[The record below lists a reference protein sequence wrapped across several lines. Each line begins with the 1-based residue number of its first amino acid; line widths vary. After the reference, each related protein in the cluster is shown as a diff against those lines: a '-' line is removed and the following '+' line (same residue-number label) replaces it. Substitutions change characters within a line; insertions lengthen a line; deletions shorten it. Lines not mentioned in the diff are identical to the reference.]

1 MTKEELHAAAK
12 GRGFSIPV
20 GSQEETDFLLLQN
33 SFDAVAS
40 VVAALPEYIDPR
52 LEPVSTEGGKR
63 KWSKPTSEENPL
75 NAWSH
80 KVGKLVSFE
89 FLRSFDYSIRQISR
103 HLFQQAKRLPE
114 RLWP

>member
-52 LEPVSTEGGKR
+52 LEPISTEGGDR
-63 KWSKPTSEENPL
+63 KWKRPAPEENLL

-80 KVGKLVSFE
+80 KVGKFGVT
-89 FLRSFDYSIRQISR
+89 SISTVFNSIFRQISR
-103 HLFQQAKRLPE
+103 NLIQQAKHLPE

>member
-40 VVAALPEYIDPR
+40 IVAALPEYIDPR
-52 LEPVSTEGGKR
+52 LEPVPTEGGDR
-63 KWSKPTSEENPL
+63 KWSIPTSEENPL

-80 KVGKLVSFE
+80 KVGKSGVILSFGA
-89 FLRSFDYSIRQISR
+89 LRSLTI
-103 HLFQQAKRLPE
+103 
-114 RLWP
+114 

>member
-1 MTKEELHAAAK
+1 VTKEELHAAAK

-40 VVAALPEYIDPR
+40 VVAALPEYIDSR
-52 LEPVSTEGGKR
+52 LEPVPTEGGDR

-80 KVGKLVSFE
+80 KVGKSGVKWLSTVFNSI
-89 FLRSFDYSIRQISR
+89 IRQISR
-103 HLFQQAKRLPE
+103 HLIQQAKRLPE

>member
-52 LEPVSTEGGKR
+52 LEPVPTEGGDR
-63 KWSKPTSEENPL
+63 KWSKPTSEENSL

-80 KVGKLVSFE
+80 KVGKSGVILPFGA
-89 FLRSFDYSIRQISR
+89 LRS
-103 HLFQQAKRLPE
+103 LTV
-114 RLWP
+114 